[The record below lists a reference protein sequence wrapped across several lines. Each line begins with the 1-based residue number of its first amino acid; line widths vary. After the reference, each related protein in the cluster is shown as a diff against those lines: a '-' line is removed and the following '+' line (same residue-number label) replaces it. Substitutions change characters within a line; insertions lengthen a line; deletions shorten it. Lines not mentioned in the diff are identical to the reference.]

1 MVLAELTDPTAVSRA
16 MDEFDR
22 LGRDAFLRK
31 YGFGRSRN
39 YFVERN
45 GTLYD
50 SKAITGVA
58 YGIEHPDRGP
68 LRPEEFIGGDATVRP
83 KLEGLGFVVRAREP
97 EPSEQF
103 SEIMRRVLELQRS
116 YSSRNTPEMELR
128 GRLVRQDGPRAVKR
142 SLTDLPTLS
151 FKLDFEGRD
160 GTGLKT
166 RVPWIRVFDKQRS
179 PSATFRLV
187 RRIPLCSR
195 WERGVSVAESGYDDD
210 RGR

>member
-39 YFVERN
+39 FFVERN

-83 KLEGLGFVVRAREP
+83 KLEGWGSSCAPESPSPQSSFGDLAARARAP
-97 EPSEQF
+97 AQ
-103 SEIMRRVLELQRS
+103 LQQS
-116 YSSRNTPEMELR
+116 QYT
-128 GRLVRQDGPRAVKR
+128 
-142 SLTDLPTLS
+142 
-151 FKLDFEGRD
+151 
-160 GTGLKT
+160 
-166 RVPWIRVFDKQRS
+166 
-179 PSATFRLV
+179 
-187 RRIPLCSR
+187 
-195 WERGVSVAESGYDDD
+195 
-210 RGR
+210 